1 MNKNINVDL
10 KKKSRKIKV
19 NKEYIVKNGSN
30 SIVTVLEYKKDC
42 ALLKNIR
49 TQEYIFTKGI
59 KLNSNNKLEWLFG
72 IYYTELS
79 IAARGFE
86 MHTSEFIEDLNR
98 LKDLLQ
104 EESHRKY
111 VEAIISA
118 ELMDRLRIEKEK
130 SESLDEIYDDYIDNS
145 TIQLISEELYDLYE
159 KKIRKVC

>member
-1 MNKNINVDL
+1 
-10 KKKSRKIKV
+10 
-19 NKEYIVKNGSN
+19 
-30 SIVTVLEYKKDC
+30 
-42 ALLKNIR
+42 
-49 TQEYIFTKGI
+49 
-59 KLNSNNKLEWLFG
+59 
-72 IYYTELS
+72 
-79 IAARGFE
+79 

-159 KKIRKVC
+159 KKISFNHVGSVHVPCTDAGTCCKHNRNRQPGADR